1 MSEENNVPNVPEGS
15 DEFTKKLFS
24 PENMKINFSFEDQKY
39 EVPARLKEFFY
50 IQLPDQRILEVQGWM
65 EVFPPF
71 PRGFKVVESNNGQP
85 METAILKSNKIEIT
99 DEMISAA
106 KNISSDTVKGAT
118 VDELESFSKSFKN
131 KF

>member
-1 MSEENNVPNVPEGS
+1 MSKQNNVPVGS

-24 PENMKINFSFEDQKY
+24 PENMKIKFSFEDQQY

-71 PRGFKVVESNNGQP
+71 PRGFQVVNSNNGQP
-85 METAILKSNKIEIT
+85 MEVATLIT
-99 DEMISAA
+99 P
-106 KNISSDTVKGAT
+106 KNTVK
-118 VDELESFSKSFKN
+118 N
-131 KF
+131 KM